1 MLKLALIVIS
11 LIISTSTNLPSH
23 AQTNVEPNQDPN
35 KLLLKKS
42 NKRSKNWSTII
53 NQYKSPTITNTTS
66 NDPQYI
72 IPPRPANPDQLE
84 PKSTSFI
91 LNETPISH
99 LTKWEFTATKPFADQ
114 TENPVFFRGILKLT
128 GEVRENLTRQNVYTV
143 DQKARYLQ
151 IRNIPYK
158 RTVTTTTI
166 QPQTMN
172 GLEMRM
178 SLIGNCLQTDVIIT
192 DQLCTYT
199 PGLVTD
205 RNSIEPEFFVP
216 TKVDQTSN
224 VGDVVTPASSANM
237 TRPGFQSGANGQ
249 ILGVDLYFPNTGAYA
264 GNSQSQETSI
274 KRKEETDA
282 TFATTF
288 SQVRQ
293 IIQANHEKAVLARTT
308 RGFTAFINH
317 GENSAVNL
325 ALQAG
330 SQFLPDIQPDLAGSD
345 QPVNTLLNPT
355 LFQSANNVRLPSSSF
370 TIYAAGLGEAKSL
383 TSDITSAS
391 QIPSAKYHSLWFG
404 LSPVIDRTIND
415 GETFYQATG
424 PQSAIRSGGEGG
436 GSSDSNISFVSSV
449 NQDTFSSA
457 NLKNF
462 YTQVY
467 LNFLRQDVNFVS
479 ESIYQEKT
487 RFYPHLSFTGNTTGP
502 DDLLRYYTGV
512 IFSEKTMAYVG
523 VDYTKNTITGWN
535 LQTGAVGYINPDRD
549 YYSQIWAR
557 LGKKININAN
567 SHITFSGG
575 LTYALDQP
583 QEIDDIYSQS
593 QASEI
598 FLRSQLKWGIVS
610 VGAIY
615 YFGDILPNSY
625 DDRLAIDFSIRPI
638 NNLELSAY
646 FAPVDQTTSRSLWGL
661 GINWQLQNEYNS
673 PTLSLSWQNQEYD
686 YGQDSFGNDLLVTDN
701 VFTIFLR
708 FGSPLNPFGR

>member
-1 MLKLALIVIS
+1 AF
-11 LIISTSTNLPSH
+11 
-23 AQTNVEPNQDPN
+23 A
-35 KLLLKKS
+35 
-42 NKRSKNWSTII
+42 
-53 NQYKSPTITNTTS
+53 
-66 NDPQYI
+66 NDTD
-72 IPPRPANPDQLE
+72 NPL
-84 PKSTSFI
+84 
-91 LNETPISH
+91 
-99 LTKWEFTATKPFADQ
+99 
-114 TENPVFFRGILKLT
+114 FFRGIIKLT
-128 GEVRENLTRQNVYTV
+128 GEVTENLTRQNVYTV

-151 IRNIPYK
+151 IRNLPYK

-166 QPQTMN
+166 EPQTMN
-172 GLEMRM
+172 GMEMQM
-178 SLIGNCLQTDVIIT
+178 SLIGNCIQPGVNEKN
-192 DQLCTYT
+192 QLCTYT

-205 RNSIEPEFFVP
+205 RNSIDPQFFVP
-216 TKVDQTSN
+216 TRVAQTSN

-264 GNSQSQETSI
+264 GNSQSQESSI
-274 KRKEETDA
+274 ERKEEIDA

-293 IIQANHEKAVLARTT
+293 IIKANHEKAVLGRTT

-317 GENSAVNL
+317 GENSAANL
-325 ALQAG
+325 AIQAG
-330 SQFLPDIQPDLAGSD
+330 SQFLPDFIPDLAGSD

-355 LFQSANNVRLPSSSF
+355 LFQSANNARLPSNSF

-383 TSDITSAS
+383 TENITSAS
-391 QIPSAKYHSLWFG
+391 QIPTAKYHSLWLG

-415 GETFYQATG
+415 GEIFYQATG
-424 PQSAIRSGGEGG
+424 PQSVIRSGGEGG
-436 GSSDSNISFVSSV
+436 ASSNTSFVSSV
-449 NQDTFSSA
+449 NQDIFSTE
-457 NLKNF
+457 NLENF

-467 LNFLRQDVNFVS
+467 LNLFRQDVNFVS

-487 RFYPHLSFTGNTTGP
+487 RYYPHLSFTGNKTGP

-512 IFSEKTMAYVG
+512 IFSEKTMAYAG

-567 SHITFSGG
+567 TNINFSGG
-575 LTYALDQP
+575 VNYAIDQP
-583 QEIDDIYSQS
+583 QEIDDLYSQS

-598 FLRSQLKWGIVS
+598 FLRSQVKWRIFS

-638 NNLELSAY
+638 NTLEFSAY
-646 FAPVDQTTSRSLWGL
+646 FAPVDKTSSRSLWGL
-661 GINWQLQNEYNS
+661 GINWQLQNKYNS

-686 YGQDSFGNDLLVTDN
+686 YGQDPFGNDLLVTDN
-701 VFTIFLR
+701 VLSIFLR

>member
-1 MLKLALIVIS
+1 MLKIALI
-11 LIISTSTNLPSH
+11 IIAIIITSANLPSH
-23 AQTNVEPNQDPN
+23 AQTNLEPNQYSN
-35 KLLLKKS
+35 KLFLKKS
-42 NKRSKNWSTII
+42 HKRSKNWSAII
-53 NQYKSPTITNTTS
+53 NQYKSQNITNTPS
-66 NDPQYI
+66 NDPKYI
-72 IPPRPANPDQLE
+72 ISPQQANPDQLE

-99 LTKWEFTATKPFADQ
+99 LTKWEFSANKPFADQ

-128 GEVRENLTRQNVYTV
+128 GEVTENLTRQNVYTV

-151 IRNIPYK
+151 IRNVPYK

-172 GLEMRM
+172 GLEMQM
-178 SLIGNCLQTDVIIT
+178 SLIGNCIQADVT
-192 DQLCTYT
+192 ENNQLCTYT
-199 PGLVTD
+199 PGLVID
-205 RNSIEPEFFVP
+205 RNSIDPQFFVP
-216 TKVDQTSN
+216 TRVNQTSN

-249 ILGVDLYFPNTGAYA
+249 ILGTDLYFPNTGAYA
-264 GNSQSQETSI
+264 GNSQSQATSI
-274 KRKEETDA
+274 KRQEEIDA
-282 TFATTF
+282 TYATTF
-288 SQVRQ
+288 SHIRQ
-293 IIQANHEKAVLARTT
+293 IIKANHEKAVLGRTT

-317 GENSAVNL
+317 GENSTVNL
-325 ALQAG
+325 VLQAG
-330 SQFLPDIQPDLAGSD
+330 SQFLPDFIPKLDGSE

-355 LFQSANNVRLPSSSF
+355 LFQSANNARLPTSSF

-383 TSDITSAS
+383 TANITSAS
-391 QIPSAKYHSLWFG
+391 QIPNAQYRSIWFG

-415 GETFYQATG
+415 GDIFYEATG
-424 PQSAIRSGGEGG
+424 PQSAISSGGEGG
-436 GSSDSNISFVSSV
+436 GNSDTNISFVSSV
-449 NQDTFSSA
+449 NQDTFSTA
-457 NLKNF
+457 NLENF
-462 YTQVY
+462 YTQIY

-487 RFYPHLSFTGNTTGP
+487 RYYPHLSFTGNTTGP

-512 IFSEKTMAYVG
+512 IFSKRTMAYAG

-535 LQTGAVGYINPDRD
+535 LQTGAIGYINPDRD

-557 LGKKININAN
+557 LGKKININTN

-575 LTYALDQP
+575 FTYAIDQP

-593 QASEI
+593 QASEL
-598 FLRSQLKWGIVS
+598 FLRSHLKWRIAS

-625 DDRLAIDFSIRPI
+625 DDRLAFDFSIRPV
-638 NNLELSAY
+638 NNLEFSAY
-646 FAPVDQTTSRSLWGL
+646 FAPIDQTSSRSLWGL
-661 GINWQLQNEYNS
+661 GINWQLQNQYNS

-686 YGQDSFGNDLLVTDN
+686 YGQDNFGNDLLVTDN
-701 VFTIFLR
+701 IFTIFLR
-708 FGSPLNPFGR
+708 FGSPRNPFGR